1 MLDKVD
7 VDRVRV
13 VAGRRRGRVVGR
25 DGDGVSM
32 SDRTALD
39 STAGVLGERVKTS
52 DGESDSSTTAL
63 VAIFGALA
71 GIILLGSTIMAL
83 VFVFRLMQIGF
94 AQEWQLTG

>member
-52 DGESDSSTTAL
+52 DGDSGSSASVSVDST
-63 VAIFGALA
+63 
-71 GIILLGSTIMAL
+71 S
-83 VFVFRLMQIGF
+83 
-94 AQEWQLTG
+94 